1 MAAIMTTTVLNAV
14 ANGVAVLLL
23 IGAAL
28 WLASRA
34 VPRIV
39 PAEPAVDAADLDSTL
54 AHAQVTVSWASGTR
68 RDWDRHVRPVL
79 ARQLDEVLG
88 PRRGDDSRRAA
99 GELLFGPR
107 LWPLVDP
114 HDAFTT
120 RLDAPGPGRDALAAI
135 LDRLE
140 SA

>member
-1 MAAIMTTTVLNAV
+1 MATFVINAV
-14 ANGVAVLLL
+14 ASGVAVLVL
-23 IGAAL
+23 IGSTL
-28 WLASRA
+28 WVVSRA
-34 VPRIV
+34 LPRAARPT
-39 PAEPAVDAADLDSTL
+39 PAADAAESDSTL
-54 AHAQVTVSWASGTR
+54 AHAQVAVSWASGTR

-88 PRRGDDSRRAA
+88 PRRTSEDSRRAA
-99 GELLFGPR
+99 GELLFGPL

-120 RLDAPGPGRDALAAI
+120 RLDSPGPGRQALAAI
-135 LDRLE
+135 LNRLE